1 MNVYNCINVY
11 VLKSTINTLEKVM
24 KYVQS
29 ELQNYQSD
37 ANDIVFVYL
46 LLPLNTFHTFS
57 SVSAVDFEQ
66 VNIS

>member
-1 MNVYNCINVY
+1 MNVYNRINVY
-11 VLKSTINTLEKVM
+11 VLKFTINTLEKVM

-46 LLPLNTFHTFS
+46 LLPLNMFHTFS
-57 SVSAVDFEQ
+57 SVSVVDFEQ

>member
-37 ANDIVFVYL
+37 ANGIVFVYL
-46 LLPLNTFHTFS
+46 LLPLNMFHTFS
-57 SVSAVDFEQ
+57 SVSVVDFEQ